1 MSLKENILKQLE
13 ENRGA
18 YISGEELAQ
27 RFRVTRSA
35 VWKAIRSLEEEG
47 YQIQGIRK
55 KGYALSEDT
64 NILSAAAIEKYLDG
78 DPFFKIRVFKSIDST
93 NEAAKRE
100 ALNGAEEGSVWIAEE
115 QTAGKGRKGRSFYSP
130 PKTGIYMSLLLRPSF
145 PPMTASLL
153 TSVAATAVAVSLEN
167 ILGVKTDIKW
177 VNDVFL
183 DGKKISGT
191 LTESAMSV
199 ENNGLDY
206 VIIGSGVNIEPPKDG
221 FPSELESIAGSVL
234 ETGKGYGDIR
244 NRIAAEILKYLKEY
258 YHHLESRSFLPEYK
272 SRLFFLGDEI
282 DVISA
287 GGRRSATALDIT
299 EDCHLLVRFE
309 DGTVS
314 ELDSG
319 EISIKIKE

>member
-27 RFRVTRSA
+27 RFQVTRSA

-47 YQIQGIRK
+47 YRIQGIRK

-64 NILSAAAIEKYLDG
+64 NILSAASIENYLDE
-78 DPFFKIRVFKSIDST
+78 DPFFKIHVFKSIDST

-167 ILGVKTDIKW
+167 ILGVKTGIKW

-206 VIIGSGVNIEPPKDG
+206 VIIGSGVNIEPPEEG
-221 FPSELESIAGSVL
+221 FPSELKSIAGSVL
-234 ETGKGYGDIR
+234 KTGEGFGDIR
-244 NRIAAEILKYLKEY
+244 NRVAAEILKHLKEY
-258 YHHLESRSFLPEYK
+258 YHHLESRSFLPEYR
-272 SRLFFLGDEI
+272 SRLFFLGEEI
-282 DVISA
+282 DVVFP
-287 GGRRSATALDIT
+287 GERKTATALDIT
-299 EDCHLLVRFE
+299 DDCHLLVRFE
-309 DGTVS
+309 DGTIR